1 MAHEFCQRAQ
11 KYDRRRSRLGT
22 SSSWLVAFWCLQLAL
37 ACGRTSTPPSAALS
51 VQEGPKVGVTALRFE
66 DAARKRPLATRIW
79 YPANPKTVV
88 RERSFDGVFVSHSA
102 QNAELASNPAQFP
115 LVLMS
120 HGTGGSSSSMVWI
133 AEYLAAH
140 GYLVAAV
147 EHFGN
152 TFRNNSPEGFIAVW
166 RRPPDISR
174 MLDALLNEP
183 RFGKRIAVN
192 RIGAAGFSAGGYTV
206 IALAGGIYHPELM
219 GVYSREHP
227 TEKGNKLARAIDFS
241 RIPDMAS
248 ASLSYRDER
257 IRAVFAM
264 APALGPGFETADL
277 AQIRIPVGVVASV
290 QDDWLPLA
298 ANAQHFAE
306 SIPGAELTQLP
317 AGGHFIFMPLC
328 NVHGSQYAHEVCTD
342 IDPSIDR
349 MAIHEQVQK
358 LALDFFDRH
367 LQ

>member
-1 MAHEFCQRAQ
+1 MIRELCQ
-11 KYDRRRSRLGT
+11 SVL
-22 SSSWLVAFWCLQLAL
+22 LCLPLAMG
-37 ACGRTSTPPSAALS
+37 CGRNNTPPSVAPS
-51 VQEGPKVGVTALRFE
+51 VQGGPKVGVTQFRFE
-66 DAARKRPLATRIW
+66 DTVRKRPLATRIW
-79 YPANPKTVV
+79 YPADPKTVV
-88 RERSFDGVFVSHSA
+88 RERSFDGVFISHSA
-102 QNAELASNPAQFP
+102 QNAELAATPPQFP

-120 HGTGGSSSSMVWI
+120 HGTGGSSASMVWI

-152 TFRNNSPEGFIAVW
+152 TFRNDTPEGFIAVW
-166 RRPPDISR
+166 RRPVDVSR
-174 MLDALLNEP
+174 VLDALLSEP
-183 RFGKRIAVN
+183 RFGKRIAAD
-192 RIGAAGFSAGGYTV
+192 RIGAAGFSAGGCTV

-227 TEKGNKLARAIDFS
+227 SEKGSKFASKIDFS
-241 RIPDMAS
+241 RIPDMTS

-277 AQIRIPVGVVASV
+277 SQIRIPVGIVASA

-328 NVHGSQYAHEVCTD
+328 NAHGFQYAHEVCTD

-349 MAIHEQVQK
+349 KAIHEQVQK
-358 LALDFFDRH
+358 LALDFFERH